1 MLVTS
6 GTVHVINFVLRTSEN
21 GEDVSNFSNS
31 KYEIC
36 TLLKKISSNFG
47 TKIQVC
53 VIKSS
58 WQNWQTNCTRSAE
71 TMYLR
76 LSNSKLLE

>member
-21 GEDVSNFSNS
+21 GEGVSNFSNS

-58 WQNWQTNCTRSAE
+58 WQNWQTNCT
-71 TMYLR
+71 
-76 LSNSKLLE
+76 

>member
-36 TLLKKISSNFG
+36 TLLKKYRPILAQKF
-47 TKIQVC
+47 
-53 VIKSS
+53 KSV
-58 WQNWQTNCTRSAE
+58 
-71 TMYLR
+71 
-76 LSNSKLLE
+76 